1 MGHTDIILMIF
12 QYVLLPLLLDI
23 SLFTKKKKKKKKKEE
38 EVDISLF
45 GLVN

>member
-23 SLFTKKKKKKKKKEE
+23 SLFTKKKKKEE

>member
-1 MGHTDIILMIF
+1 MIF

-23 SLFTKKKKKKKKKEE
+23 SLFTKKKKKKKKEE